1 MLTIT
6 RCLDCGAVASR
17 MIKIDWPIYC
27 LRCGSANLSW

>member
-17 MIKIDWPIYC
+17 IVKTDIPVHC
-27 LRCGSANLSW
+27 RGCGSANLSW